1 MRRNIFNSLLFVAL
15 VSVVMA
21 CKTKK
26 AIVKPP
32 TAVATPADNK
42 RSETITVL
50 KAKDISFNTLSLKA
64 KASLDIN
71 GNTNNVNMNIRIE
84 KNKKIW
90 VSITALGIEVARA
103 LITPDS
109 IKVRNSLQGVYLK
122 KPFNYVHTY
131 TNKQVNFALLQSIFS
146 GNTVKDFF
154 RDETLVAQENGV
166 WTLSG
171 VNEGLAYRVIFNTL
185 LKVNENNLNDIASGR
200 SLRVVYG
207 EYQNINGSLFP
218 TNLKINSMAGD
229 KRININLDFSKIE
242 SNLALEFPFNVP
254 NKYEVIN

>member
-1 MRRNIFNSLLFVAL
+1 MRRNIFNSLLFLAL
-15 VSVVMA
+15 VSVIMA

-32 TAVATPADNK
+32 SVVETKEDTRK
-42 RSETITVL
+42 SETIKLL
-50 KAKDISFNTLSLKA
+50 KDKDISFSTLSLKA
-64 KASLDIN
+64 KAGLDIS
-71 GNTNNVNMNIRIE
+71 GNTNNVNMNIRME
-84 KNKKIW
+84 KDKKIW

-109 IKVRNSLQGVYLK
+109 IKVRNNLQGVYLK

-131 TNKQVNFALLQSIFS
+131 TNKQVDFALLQAIFS
-146 GNTVKDFF
+146 GNTVGDFF
-154 RDETLVAQENGV
+154 RDETLIAQENGV

-185 LKVNENNLNDIASGR
+185 LKVNEHNLNDIASGR
-200 SLRVVYG
+200 ALRVLYG
-207 EYQNINGSLFP
+207 EYQNINGYLFP

-242 SNLALEFPFNVP
+242 RNVELEFPFNVP

>member
-1 MRRNIFNSLLFVAL
+1 MRRNIFNSLLFVACFSL
-15 VSVVMA
+15 IVA

-26 AIVKPP
+26 SIVKPP
-32 TAVATPADNK
+32 SVVETPVDNK
-42 RSETITVL
+42 KSETVKL
-50 KAKDISFNTLSLKA
+50 LREKDISFNTLSLRA

-71 GNTNNVNMNIRIE
+71 GNTNNVNMNIRME

-109 IKVRNSLQGVYLK
+109 IKVRNNFQSVYLK

-131 TNKQVNFALLQSIFS
+131 TNKQVDFELLQAIFS

-154 RDETLVAQENGV
+154 RDETLIAQENGV

-185 LKVNENNLNDIASGR
+185 LKVNENNLNDIESGR

-207 EYQNINGSLFP
+207 EYQNINGYLFP

-242 SNLALEFPFNVP
+242 SNVTLDFPFNVP